1 MPTTRQ
7 VDHAVA
13 EVCARIIQE
22 PLLYFSE
29 ADVQQL
35 LASRLCEVSG
45 LKQTAL
51 TKVRK
56 GTGSKSRYATS
67 LVHCEYG
74 AGKGRRADIVVFKR
88 SDIENINTTN
98 LVNDEIGYL
107 KPQFAFE
114 IGTEKTNDTDDH
126 IRKDLKKLSDIA
138 TDRGYAIH
146 IYRDTTKTAQG
157 GRRGNTDAKITRVF
171 RNPIK
176 SNWSKKGENT
186 RIIAILLRVGRDQKL
201 MRGKCE
207 IYNGDSWNPENV
219 ANRQKLEEAI
229 LKILK

>member
-7 VDHAVA
+7 VDQAVA
-13 EVCARIIQE
+13 EVCADIIQE

-35 LASRLCEVSG
+35 LASKLTEVSG
-45 LKQTAL
+45 LKRTAL

-74 AGKGRRADIVVFKR
+74 AGKGRRADIVVFNR

-98 LVNDEIGYL
+98 LVSAEDGYL

-114 IGTEKTNDTDDH
+114 VGTEKTTDAENH
-126 IRKDLKKLSDIA
+126 LKKDLKKLSDIA

-157 GRRGNTDAKITRVF
+157 GRRGNTEAKIARAF
-171 RNPIK
+171 RKPIE
-176 SNWSKKGENT
+176 SYWSKKGENT
-186 RIIAILLRVGRDQKL
+186 RIVAILIRVGRDQKL